1 MPEGRTLKMG
11 GSGLAFSPLLFL
23 AGGENHYHVQQET
36 QAVFFKFFLL
46 ICLKPSVLFSSRFI
60 FPSAYGRSS
69 CWVAMGLT
77 LLLSSVAA
85 EAAVEMVVAAR
96 STGSVGNG
104 AASVGAA
111 VCRLLLED
119 EGGQIWFGL

>member
-1 MPEGRTLKMG
+1 MVRTTITCNKKHKQ
-11 GSGLAFSPLLFL
+11 SFL
-23 AGGENHYHVQQET
+23 S
-36 QAVFFKFFLL
+36 FFLD
-46 ICLKPSVLFSSRFI
+46 LFKAFYSLSSRFI

-69 CWVAMGLT
+69 CWVATGLT

-96 STGSVGNG
+96 SASSVGNG

-119 EGGQIWFGL
+119 EDGKIWFGL

>member
-1 MPEGRTLKMG
+1 
-11 GSGLAFSPLLFL
+11 
-23 AGGENHYHVQQET
+23 
-36 QAVFFKFFLL
+36 
-46 ICLKPSVLFSSRFI
+46 
-60 FPSAYGRSS
+60 
-69 CWVAMGLT
+69 MGLT

-96 STGSVGNG
+96 SAGSIGNG

>member
-1 MPEGRTLKMG
+1 
-11 GSGLAFSPLLFL
+11 
-23 AGGENHYHVQQET
+23 
-36 QAVFFKFFLL
+36 
-46 ICLKPSVLFSSRFI
+46 
-60 FPSAYGRSS
+60 
-69 CWVAMGLT
+69 MGLT

-85 EAAVEMVVAAR
+85 EAAVEIVVAAR

-119 EGGQIWFGL
+119 EDGKIWFGL